1 MHDPREGG
9 MEDIFGDEESDEN
22 EPEESL
28 PSDRG
33 PRKPPEVRANAG
45 SEIK

>member
-22 EPEESL
+22 EPEESVSR
-28 PSDRG
+28 PT
-33 PRKPPEVRANAG
+33 EV
-45 SEIK
+45 